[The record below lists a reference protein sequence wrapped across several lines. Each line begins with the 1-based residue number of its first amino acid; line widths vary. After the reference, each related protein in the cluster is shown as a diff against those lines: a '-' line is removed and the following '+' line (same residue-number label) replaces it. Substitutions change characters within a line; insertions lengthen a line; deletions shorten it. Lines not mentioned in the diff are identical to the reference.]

1 MFTVFEP
8 SEQKVP
14 IKIWLENTSQ
24 LDKICLEQAKNLANL
39 PFAYQHIALMPD
51 AHAGYG
57 MPIGGIL
64 AADGIIVPNAVGSD
78 IGCGMAFVQT
88 NIPAE
93 ILITQETPDG
103 ELEQTIVNTILR
115 SIPNGYEKHKRKQA
129 SEAVR
134 QFSWYLEEQDKVG
147 AIKELAHVLDEAYFQ
162 AGTLG
167 SGNHFIELQTDEQG
181 FVGVMVHTGSRNV
194 GEAVCRYFDD
204 KAKLL
209 NIQQHSPVPPEWN
222 LAYLSADSDIGKEYI
237 RWMEFAMAFAKE
249 NRAKI
254 LGIVIEIIRRLVT
267 EYADFTEIELS
278 EPIDCHHNYTA
289 YEELAGKM
297 VWVHRKGAIRVREGE
312 WGIIPGAMGTSSYLV
327 KGKGNPE
334 SFHSCSH
341 GAGRQM
347 SRKEALDTF
356 GVEDTILDLESKG
369 IFLGK
374 TRKRDLG
381 EEARF
386 AYKDIEFVIANE
398 LDLIEPIRKLE
409 TLGVVKG

>member
-1 MFTVFEP
+1 MFTLFEP

-14 IKIWLENTSQ
+14 IKIWLEDTGQ
-24 LDKICLEQAKNLANL
+24 LDRICLEQAKNLANL

-64 AADGIIVPNAVGSD
+64 AADGMIIPNAVGAD
-78 IGCGMAFVQT
+78 IGCGMTFVQT

-93 ILITQETPDG
+93 ILVTVETPDG
-103 ELEQTIVNTILR
+103 KLGQTIINTILR

-134 QFSWYLEEQDKVG
+134 KFSWHLQEQEKVG
-147 AIKELAHVLDEAYFQ
+147 ATKELAYVLDEAYLQ

-167 SGNHFIELQTDEQG
+167 GGNHFIELQTDEQG
-181 FVGVMVHTGSRNV
+181 FLGVMVHTGSRNV
-194 GEAVCRYFDD
+194 GDAVCHYFDD
-204 KAKLL
+204 KARQLDK
-209 NIQQHSPVPPEWN
+209 QQHSSVPPEWN
-222 LAYLSADSDIGKEYI
+222 LAYLPTESDIGKEYI
-237 RWMEFAMAFAKE
+237 SWMEFALAFAKE

-254 LGIVIEIIRRLVT
+254 MGIVIEIIRHHVA

-278 EPIDCHHNYTA
+278 EALDCQHNYAA
-289 YEELAGKM
+289 YEGHAGKI

-334 SFHSCSH
+334 SFYSCSH

-347 SRKEALDTF
+347 SRKAAMATF
-356 GVEDTILDLESKG
+356 SVEDTLTDLESKG

-374 TRKRDLG
+374 TRKRDIG

-398 LDLIEPIRKLE
+398 LDLIEPVRKLE

>member
-78 IGCGMAFVQT
+78 IGCGMAVVQT

-103 ELEQTIVNTILR
+103 ELAQTIVNAILR

-254 LGIVIEIIRRLVT
+254 LGIVIEIIQHLVV
-267 EYADFTEIELS
+267 EYGAFAEIELS

>member
-39 PFAYQHIALMPD
+39 HFAYQHIALMPD

-57 MPIGGIL
+57 MPVGGIL
-64 AADGIIVPNAVGSD
+64 AAEGMIVPNAVGAD
-78 IGCGMAFVQT
+78 IGCGMTFVQT

-93 ILITQETPDG
+93 ILITEETPDG
-103 ELEQTIVNTILR
+103 KLAQTIVNTILR

-134 QFSWYLEEQDKVG
+134 QFSWYLEEQEKLE
-147 AIKELAHVLDEAYFQ
+147 ATKELAHVLDEAYFQ

-167 SGNHFIELQTDEQG
+167 GGNHFIELQTDEEG
-181 FVGVMVHTGSRNV
+181 FLGVMVHTGSRNV
-194 GEAVCRYFDD
+194 GDAVCHYFDD
-204 KAKLL
+204 KAKQL
-209 NIQQHSPVPPEWN
+209 NMQQHSPVPPEWN
-222 LAYLSADSDIGKEYI
+222 LAYLPAESDIGKEYI
-237 RWMEFAMAFAKE
+237 RWMEFAMVFAKE

-254 LGIVIEIIRRLVT
+254 TGIVIEIIRRLVAEHT
-267 EYADFTEIELS
+267 DFIEIEVS
-278 EPIDCHHNYTA
+278 EPIDCHHNYA
-289 YEELAGKM
+289 SYEEHAGKRI
-297 VWVHRKGAIRVREGE
+297 WVHRKGAIRVREGE

-327 KGKGNPE
+327 KGKGNQE

-347 SRKEALDTF
+347 SRKEAIEKF
-356 GVEDTILDLESKG
+356 SVEDTILDLESKG

-374 TRKRDLG
+374 TRKRDIG

-386 AYKDIEFVIANE
+386 AYKDIDFVIANE

>member
-1 MFTVFEP
+1 MFTLYES

-14 IKIWLENTSQ
+14 IKIWLEGTDQ
-24 LDKICLEQAKNLANL
+24 LDRICLEQAKNLAKL

-57 MPIGGIL
+57 MPIGGVL
-64 AADGIIVPNAVGSD
+64 AAEGMIVPNAVGAD
-78 IGCGMAFVQT
+78 IGCGMTFVQT
-88 NIPAE
+88 NIPVE
-93 ILITQETPDG
+93 ILITAETPDG
-103 ELEQTIVNTILR
+103 KLAQTIVNTILR

-134 QFSWYLEEQDKVG
+134 EFSWYLEEQEKVG
-147 AIKELAHVLDEAYFQ
+147 ATKELAYLLDEAYFQ

-167 SGNHFIELQTDEQG
+167 SGNHFIELQTDEDG
-181 FVGVMVHTGSRNV
+181 CLGVMIHTGSRNV

-204 KAKLL
+204 KARQL
-209 NIQQHSPVPPEWN
+209 NIQQNSPVPLEWN
-222 LAYLSADSDIGKEYI
+222 LAYLPAESDIGKEYI

-254 LGIVIEIIRRLVT
+254 MRIVIEIIRQLVAEHT
-267 EYADFTEIELS
+267 DFAEIELS
-278 EPIDCHHNYTA
+278 EPIDCHHNYAA
-289 YEELAGKM
+289 YEEHAGKM
-297 VWVHRKGAIRVREGE
+297 VLVHRKGAIRAREGE
-312 WGIIPGAMGTSSYLV
+312 WGIIPGAMGASSYLV

-347 SRKEALDTF
+347 SRKAALETF
-356 GVEDTILDLESKG
+356 SVEDTIFDLEARG

-374 TRKRDLG
+374 TRKRDIG

-386 AYKDIEFVIANE
+386 AYKDIDFVIANE
-398 LDLIEPIRKLE
+398 LDLIEPIRQLE

>member
-1 MFTVFEP
+1 MFTLYEP

-24 LDKICLEQAKNLANL
+24 LDKNCLEQAKNLANL

-64 AADGIIVPNAVGSD
+64 AAEEMIVPNAVGAD
-78 IGCGMAFVQT
+78 IGCGMAIVQT
-88 NIPAE
+88 NIPVE
-93 ILITQETPDG
+93 ILITAETPDG
-103 ELEQTIVNTILR
+103 ILAQSIVNTILR

-129 SEAVR
+129 SNVVR
-134 QFSWYLEEQDKVG
+134 QFSWYLEEQEKAG
-147 AIKELAHVLDEAYFQ
+147 PTKELAYVLDEAYFQ
-162 AGTLG
+162 VGTLG
-167 SGNHFIELQTDEQG
+167 GGNHFIELQTDEEG
-181 FVGVMVHTGSRNV
+181 FLGVMVHTGSRNV
-194 GEAVCRYFDD
+194 GDAVCRYFDE
-204 KAKLL
+204 KAKQL
-209 NIQQHSPVPPEWN
+209 NMQQHSPVPPEWN
-222 LAYLSADSDIGKEYI
+222 LAYLPTESDIGKEYI

-254 LGIVIEIIRRLVT
+254 TGIVIEIIRRLVA
-267 EYADFTEIELS
+267 EYADFTGIEVS
-278 EPIDCHHNYTA
+278 EPIDCHHNYAA
-289 YEELAGKM
+289 YEEHAGKL

-312 WGIIPGAMGTSSYLV
+312 WGIIPGAMGASSYLV
-327 KGKGNPE
+327 KGKGNQE
-334 SFHSCSH
+334 SFQSCSH

-347 SRKEALDTF
+347 SRKEAMETF
-356 GVEDTILDLESKG
+356 SVEDTILDLESKG

-374 TRKRDLG
+374 TRKRDIG

-386 AYKDIEFVIANE
+386 AYKDIDFVIANE

>member
-14 IKIWLENTSQ
+14 IKIWLEDTGQ
-24 LDKICLEQAKNLANL
+24 LDRICLEQAKNLANL
-39 PFAYQHIALMPD
+39 PFAYQLIAIMPD

-64 AADGIIVPNAVGSD
+64 AAEGMIVPNAVGTD
-78 IGCGMAFVQT
+78 IGCGMTFVQT
-88 NIPAE
+88 NIPAK
-93 ILITQETPDG
+93 ILITAETPDG
-103 ELEQTIVNTILR
+103 KLAQIIVNTILR

-134 QFSWYLEEQDKVG
+134 QFSWYLEEQEKLG
-147 AIKELAHVLDEAYFQ
+147 ATKELAHVLDEAYFQ

-167 SGNHFIELQTDEQG
+167 GGNHFIELQTDEEG
-181 FVGVMVHTGSRNV
+181 FLGVMVHTGSRNV
-194 GEAVCRYFDD
+194 GDAVCHYFDD
-204 KAKLL
+204 EAKQL
-209 NIQQHSPVPPEWN
+209 NIQQHSPVPPAWN
-222 LAYLSADSDIGKEYI
+222 LAYLPAESDTGKEYI
-237 RWMEFAMAFAKE
+237 RWMGFAMAFAKE

-254 LGIVIEIIRRLVT
+254 TGSVIEIIRRLVA
-267 EYADFTEIELS
+267 EYADFTEIEVS
-278 EPIDCHHNYTA
+278 EPIDCHHNYAA
-289 YEELAGKM
+289 YEEYDGKV

-347 SRKEALDTF
+347 SRKEAMEKF
-356 GVEDTILDLESKG
+356 SVEDTILDLESKG

-374 TRKRDLG
+374 TRKRDIG

-386 AYKDIEFVIANE
+386 AYKDIDFVIANE

>member
-1 MFTVFEP
+1 MFTLFEP

-14 IKIWLENTSQ
+14 IKIWLENTGQ
-24 LDKICLEQAKNLANL
+24 LDRICLEQAMNLANL
-39 PFAYQHIALMPD
+39 PFAYQRIALMPD

-64 AADGIIVPNAVGSD
+64 AAEGMIVPNAVGAD
-78 IGCGMAFVQT
+78 IGCGMTFVQT
-88 NIPAE
+88 NIPVE
-93 ILITQETPDG
+93 ILITEETPDG
-103 ELEQTIVNTILR
+103 KLAQIIVSNILR

-134 QFSWYLEEQDKVG
+134 KFSWYVEEQEKAGPAQDLVY
-147 AIKELAHVLDEAYFQ
+147 VLDEAYFQ
-162 AGTLG
+162 IGTLG
-167 SGNHFIELQTDEQG
+167 GGNHFIELQTDEQG
-181 FVGVMVHTGSRNV
+181 FLGVMVHTGSRNV
-194 GEAVCRYFDD
+194 GKAVCDYFDD
-204 KAKLL
+204 KAKQL
-209 NIQQHSPVPPEWN
+209 NMQHSPVPPEWN
-222 LAYLSADSDIGKEYI
+222 LAYLATDSDIGKEYI

-254 LGIVIEIIRRLVT
+254 IGIVIEIIRHLVA
-267 EYADFTEIELS
+267 EYAAFTEVELS
-278 EPIDCHHNYTA
+278 EPIDCHHNYAA
-289 YEELAGKM
+289 YEEHAGKM
-297 VWVHRKGAIRVREGE
+297 VWVHRKGAIRAGEGE
-312 WGIIPGAMGTSSYLV
+312 WGIIPGAMGASSYLV

-341 GAGRQM
+341 GAGRQI
-347 SRKEALDTF
+347 SRKEAMETF
-356 GVEDTILDLESKG
+356 SAEETILDLEAKG

-374 TRKRDLG
+374 TRKRDIG

-386 AYKDIEFVIANE
+386 AYKNIDFVIANE

>member
-39 PFAYQHIALMPD
+39 HFAYQHIALMPD

-64 AADGIIVPNAVGSD
+64 AAEGMIVPNAVGAD
-78 IGCGMAFVQT
+78 IGCGMTFVQT
-88 NIPAE
+88 NIPVE
-93 ILITQETPDG
+93 ILITGEAQDG
-103 ELEQTIVNTILR
+103 KLAQTIINTILR

-134 QFSWYLEEQDKVG
+134 QFSWYLEEQEKLE
-147 AIKELAHVLDEAYFQ
+147 ATKELAHVLDEAYFQ

-167 SGNHFIELQTDEQG
+167 GGNHFIELQTDEEG
-181 FVGVMVHTGSRNV
+181 FLGVMVHTGSRNV
-194 GEAVCRYFDD
+194 GDAVCHYFDD
-204 KAKLL
+204 KAKQL
-209 NIQQHSPVPPEWN
+209 NMQQHSPVPPEWN
-222 LAYLSADSDIGKEYI
+222 LAYLPAESDIGKEYI

-254 LGIVIEIIRRLVT
+254 TGIVIEIIRRLVAENT
-267 EYADFTEIELS
+267 DFTEIEVS
-278 EPIDCHHNYTA
+278 EPIDCHHNYTS
-289 YEELAGKM
+289 YEEHAGKRI
-297 VWVHRKGAIRVREGE
+297 WVHRKGAIRVREGE

-347 SRKEALDTF
+347 SRKEAMEKF
-356 GVEDTILDLESKG
+356 SVEDTILDLESKG

-374 TRKRDLG
+374 TRKRDIG

-386 AYKDIEFVIANE
+386 AYKDIDFVIANE

>member
-1 MFTVFEP
+1 MFTLFEP

-14 IKIWLENTSQ
+14 IKIWLEDTGQ
-24 LDKICLEQAKNLANL
+24 LDRICLEQAKNLANL

-64 AADGIIVPNAVGSD
+64 AADGMIIPNAVGAD
-78 IGCGMAFVQT
+78 IGCGMTFVQT
-88 NIPAE
+88 NIPAG
-93 ILITQETPDG
+93 IFVTVDTPDG
-103 ELEQTIVNTILR
+103 KLAQTIINTILR

-134 QFSWYLEEQDKVG
+134 KFSWQLQEQEEVG
-147 AIKELAHVLDEAYFQ
+147 ATKELAYVLDEAYLQ

-181 FVGVMVHTGSRNV
+181 LLGVMVHTGSRNV
-194 GEAVCRYFDD
+194 GDAVCHYFDD
-204 KAKLL
+204 KARQL
-209 NIQQHSPVPPEWN
+209 NRQQHSSVPPEWN
-222 LAYLSADSDIGKEYI
+222 LAYLPTESDIGKEYI
-237 RWMEFAMAFAKE
+237 RWMKFALAFAKE

-254 LGIVIEIIRRLVT
+254 MSIVIEIIRRQVA
-267 EYADFTEIELS
+267 EYADFAEIELS
-278 EPIDCHHNYTA
+278 EQIDCQHNYAA
-289 YEELAGKM
+289 YEEHAGKM
-297 VWVHRKGAIRVREGE
+297 VWMHRKGAIRVRKGE

-347 SRKEALDTF
+347 SRKEAMATF
-356 GVEDTILDLESKG
+356 SVEDTLTDLEAKG

-374 TRKRDLG
+374 TRKRDIG

-386 AYKDIEFVIANE
+386 AYKDIDFVIANE

>member
-1 MFTVFEP
+1 MFTLYEP

-14 IKIWLENTSQ
+14 IKIWLENIGQ
-24 LDKICLEQAKNLANL
+24 LDRICLEQAKNLANL

-64 AADGIIVPNAVGSD
+64 AAEGMIVPNAVGAD
-78 IGCGMAFVQT
+78 IGCGMTFVQT

-103 ELEQTIVNTILR
+103 KLAQTIVNTILR
-115 SIPNGYEKHKRKQA
+115 SVPNGYEKHKRKQA
-129 SEAVR
+129 SNVVQ
-134 QFSWYLEEQDKVG
+134 QFSWYLEEQEKVG
-147 AIKELAHVLDEAYFQ
+147 ATKELAHVLNEAYFQ

-167 SGNHFIELQTDEQG
+167 GGNHFIELQTDEQG
-181 FVGVMVHTGSRNV
+181 LVGVMVHTGSRNI
-194 GEAVCRYFDD
+194 GDAVCHYFDD
-204 KAKLL
+204 KAKQL

-222 LAYLSADSDIGKEYI
+222 LAYLPTDSDIGKEYI

-254 LGIVIEIIRRLVT
+254 TGIVIEIIRNLVA
-267 EYADFTEIELS
+267 EHADFTEIELS
-278 EPIDCHHNYTA
+278 EPIDCHHNYAA
-289 YEELAGKM
+289 YEEHAEKM

-347 SRKEALDTF
+347 SRKEAMGTF

-374 TRKRDLG
+374 IRKRDLG

-386 AYKDIEFVIANE
+386 AYKDIDFVIANE